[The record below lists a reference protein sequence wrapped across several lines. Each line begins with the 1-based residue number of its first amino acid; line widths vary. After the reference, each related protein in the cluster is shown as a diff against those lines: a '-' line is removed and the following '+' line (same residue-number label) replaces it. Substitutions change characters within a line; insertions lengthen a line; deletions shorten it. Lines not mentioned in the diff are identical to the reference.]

1 MTRGGVVPLLLLAL
15 LLGGITPGRA
25 AEAPPGATPFELTL
39 APLESDPYRV
49 KAWERDGT
57 LFLSAGDMALLVGA
71 VKYWRS
77 DLGRMTLVKDRHEG
91 AMMDGSSLALVDGE
105 ILQLSGAAFLWEG
118 RMWLPLDFLFDEEGA
133 SRVWVDV
140 PVFFSR
146 EERSLAAKGR
156 AAALVEARLERDLD
170 GWHLILATPTPV
182 RAVRDRTERSRFVLR
197 LPGVQYDPLLYPLPS
212 DHAGFQDLDLRNLP
226 DGLQV
231 SFTPAPQ
238 ARGYRVG
245 SVRPHGVEIVL
256 GTDERDLR
264 AGTLQPFD
272 TGREQRSARVR
283 RVLLR
288 PGRERGS
295 SEAQVTEKICRRA
308 GVHLERNLGLDVRI
322 GEGGGEAGDLIL
334 AVHVHPRPGG
344 PAAFVQPPMEGEGGG
359 TSVLQGMG
367 FLPAAGAGEALA
379 RPSRL
384 LAQSVVD
391 AAASQ
396 LGEEPRTVTAVHV
409 PELSGVDAPA
419 ALIEFGG
426 GASGWNEERLDRA
439 AAGIAEGIR
448 LCLLEMGDRP

>member
-1 MTRGGVVPLLLLAL
+1 MIRGGAVPLLVLAL
-15 LLGGITPGRA
+15 LLGGITRGRA

-39 APLESDPYRV
+39 APLEADPYRV
-49 KAWERDGT
+49 TAWERDGT
-57 LFLSAGDMALLVGA
+57 LYLSAGDLALLIGA

-105 ILQLSGAAFLWEG
+105 ILQLSGAAFLWQG
-118 RMWLPLDFLFDEEGA
+118 RMWLPLDLLFDEEGA
-133 SRVWVDV
+133 SREWVDA
-140 PVFFSR
+140 PVLFSR

-182 RAVRDRTERSRFVLR
+182 RVVRDRTERSRFVLR
-197 LPGVQYDPLLYPLPS
+197 VPGVQYDPLLYPLPS
-212 DHAGFQDLDLRNLP
+212 EHAGFQDLDLRNLS

-245 SVRPHGVEIVL
+245 NVRPHGVEIVL

-272 TGREQRSARVR
+272 TGRELPTARVR

-288 PGRERGS
+288 PGRERGR
-295 SEAQVTEKICRRA
+295 SEAQVTEEICRRTGA
-308 GVHLERNLGLDVRI
+308 RLERNLGLDVLI

-334 AVHVHPRPGG
+334 AVHVHSRPGG
-344 PAAFVQPPMEGEGGG
+344 PAAFVELPVEAEGGG

-367 FLPAAGAGEALA
+367 FVPAAGAGESLV

-396 LGEEPRTVTAVHV
+396 LGEEPRAVTAVHV
-409 PELSGVDAPA
+409 PELSGVTVPA

-426 GASGWNEERLDRA
+426 GTSAWNEERRDRA
-439 AAGIAEGIR
+439 AAGLAEGIR
-448 LCLLEMGDRP
+448 LCLLGMGGGP